1 MKKSILIVDD
11 DPHIREVIS
20 FALEQEEM
28 EVLDASNG
36 VEALEQLQQHSPD
49 LVILDVMMPEMDG
62 LDVCR
67 EIRKSSN
74 VAILFL
80 SARNEEIDRVIGLEL
95 GGDDY
100 VAKPFSPRELVARVK
115 AIFRRID
122 AERQVSTETE
132 SQPPILSIGNL
143 ALHTESYQAYWQKRI
158 VHLTAKEF
166 SLLKTLVSHPNK
178 VFERDE
184 LMDKTYS
191 RDIVVSDRTID
202 SHIRGIRT
210 KFSKAGCKEVITT
223 VHSIGYKIGRCL

>member
-1 MKKSILIVDD
+1 MKKKILIVDD

-28 EVLDASNG
+28 DVWEASNG
-36 VEALEQLQQHSPD
+36 IEALEQLQKHSPD
-49 LVILDVMMPEMDG
+49 LVVLDVMMPEMDG

-67 EIRKSSN
+67 EIRKNSN

-122 AERQVSTETE
+122 VKRQISNNNE
-132 SQPPILSIGNL
+132 SQLTILSIGDL
-143 ALHTESYQAYWQKRI
+143 ELHTESYQAFWQKK
-158 VHLTAKEF
+158 VVQLTAKEF
-166 SLLKTLVSHPNK
+166 SLLKTLASHPNK

-184 LMDKTYS
+184 LMDRSYS
-191 RDIVVSDRTID
+191 QDVVVSDRTID

-210 KFSKAGCKEVITT
+210 KFSKTGCKEVIAT
-223 VHSIGYKIGRCL
+223 VHSIGYKIGSCL